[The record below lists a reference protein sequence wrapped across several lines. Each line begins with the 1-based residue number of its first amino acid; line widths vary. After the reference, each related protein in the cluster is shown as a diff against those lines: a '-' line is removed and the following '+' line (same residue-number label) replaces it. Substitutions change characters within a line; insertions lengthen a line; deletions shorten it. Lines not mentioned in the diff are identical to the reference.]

1 MSQSVA
7 TLMNEQELVK
17 WILRRL
23 GAPLL
28 TVELTQCH
36 FDDNVSDAKHWF
48 SAKKGVKRIFT
59 MPTQPGVPEYK
70 LPDEVDTVLDVS
82 FSVPPMDISTVFYP
96 FAQQGESIPYN
107 AFMAPG
113 SGGLY
118 SSYTQTLMY
127 VETAKRVL
135 GADPDWRQEGR
146 MLYLFPVPKDSNP
159 VWIDYKA
166 NLLTLEQLNERDHDL
181 VKRYALAKAKL
192 DLAEI
197 RGKYDSVPGAQG
209 STTLNSVVLR
219 ESGLAE
225 IEKLED
231 EIIQSGYPMGFQTG

>member
-1 MSQSVA
+1 MTVN
-7 TLMNEQELVK
+7 TLMNEAALLN
-17 WILRRL
+17 WMLRRL

-28 TVELTQCH
+28 KVELTQCH
-36 FDDNVSDAKHWF
+36 FEDNISDAKHWF
-48 SAKKGVKRIFT
+48 SAKKGVKKQTIIRT
-59 MPTQPGVPEYK
+59 VPGQVEYQ
-70 LPDEVDTVLDVS
+70 LADEIDTVLDVA

-135 GADPDWRQEGR
+135 GAEPDWRQEGR
-146 MLYLFPVPKDSNP
+146 KLYLFPVPKNDNG
-159 VWIDYKA
+159 VWVDYKA
-166 NLLTLEQLNERDHDL
+166 NIITIEQLNERDHDL
-181 VKRYALAKAKL
+181 VKRYALAKAKA

-197 RGKYDSVPGAQG
+197 RGKYDSYPGAQG
-209 STTLNSVVLR
+209 STTLNSAILR
-219 ESGLAE
+219 ETALAE
-225 IEKLED
+225 IEKLDE
-231 EIIQSGYPMGFQTG
+231 EIILSGYPLGFTTG

>member
-1 MSQSVA
+1 VTVN
-7 TLMNEQELVK
+7 TLMNEAALLN
-17 WILRRL
+17 WMLRRL

-28 TVELTQCH
+28 KVELTQCH
-36 FDDNVSDAKHWF
+36 FEDNISDAKHWF
-48 SAKKGVKRIFT
+48 SAKKGVKKQKIMRT
-59 MPTQPGVPEYK
+59 VPGQVEYQ
-70 LPDEVDTVLDVS
+70 LDDEVDTVLDIA

-135 GADPDWRQEGR
+135 GAEPDWRQEGR
-146 MLYLFPVPKDSNP
+146 KLYLFPVPKNDNGI
-159 VWIDYKA
+159 WMDYKA
-166 NLLTLEQLNERDHDL
+166 NIITIEQLNERDHDL
-181 VKRYALAKAKL
+181 VKRYALAKAKA

-197 RGKYDSVPGAQG
+197 RGKYDSYPGAQG
-209 STTLNSVVLR
+209 STTLNSAILR
-219 ESGLAE
+219 ESALAE
-225 IEKLED
+225 IEKLDE
-231 EIIQSGYPMGFQTG
+231 EIILSGYPLGFTTG

>member
-1 MSQSVA
+1 VTVN
-7 TLMNEQELVK
+7 TLMNEAALLN
-17 WILRRL
+17 WMLRRL

-28 TVELTQCH
+28 KVELTQCH
-36 FDDNVSDAKHWF
+36 FEDNISDAKHWF
-48 SAKKGVKRIFT
+48 SAKKGVKKQTIIRT
-59 MPTQPGVPEYK
+59 VPGQVEYQ
-70 LPDEVDTVLDVS
+70 LADEIDTVLDVA

-135 GADPDWRQEGR
+135 GAEPDWRQEGR
-146 MLYLFPVPKDSNP
+146 KLYLFPVPKNDNG
-159 VWIDYKA
+159 VWVDYKA
-166 NLLTLEQLNERDHDL
+166 NIITIEQLNERDHDL
-181 VKRYALAKAKL
+181 VKRYALAKAKA

-197 RGKYDSVPGAQG
+197 RGKYDSYPGAQG
-209 STTLNSVVLR
+209 STTLNSAILR
-219 ESGLAE
+219 ETALAE
-225 IEKLED
+225 IEKLDE
-231 EIIQSGYPMGFQTG
+231 EIILSGYPLGFTTG

>member
-1 MSQSVA
+1 MTVN
-7 TLMNEQELVK
+7 TLMNEAALLN
-17 WILRRL
+17 WMLRRL

-28 TVELTQCH
+28 KVELTQCH
-36 FDDNVSDAKHWF
+36 FEDNISDAKHWF
-48 SAKKGVKRIFT
+48 SAKKGVKKQTIMRT
-59 MPTQPGVPEYK
+59 VPGQVEYQ
-70 LPDEVDTVLDVS
+70 LADDIDTVLDVA

-135 GADPDWRQEGR
+135 GAEPDWRQEGR
-146 MLYLFPVPKDSNP
+146 KLYLFPVPKNDNGI
-159 VWIDYKA
+159 WMDYKA
-166 NLLTLEQLNERDHDL
+166 NIITIEQLNERDHDL
-181 VKRYALAKAKL
+181 VKRYALAKAKA

-197 RGKYDSVPGAQG
+197 RGKYDSYPGAQG
-209 STTLNSVVLR
+209 STTLNSAILR
-219 ESGLAE
+219 ESALAE
-225 IEKLED
+225 IEKLDE
-231 EIIQSGYPMGFQTG
+231 EIILSGYPLGFTTG

>member
-1 MSQSVA
+1 MTVS
-7 TLMNEQELVK
+7 TLMNEEQLLK
-17 WILRRL
+17 WMLRRL

-28 TVELTQCH
+28 KVELTQCH
-36 FDDNVSDAKHWF
+36 FEDNISDAKHWF
-48 SAKKGVKRIFT
+48 SAKKGVKKQMT
-59 MPTQPGVPEYK
+59 MPTEPGKADYK

-82 FSVPPMDISTVFYP
+82 FTVPPLDISTVFYP

-135 GADPDWRQEGR
+135 GAEPDWRQEGR
-146 MLYLFPVPKDSNP
+146 TLFLFPVPKTAGPIWMDF
-159 VWIDYKA
+159 KA
-166 NLLTLEQLNERDHDL
+166 NILTIEQLNERDHDL

-197 RGKYDSVPGAQG
+197 RGKYDSYPGAQG
-209 STTLNSVVLR
+209 STTLNAIVLR
-219 ESGLAE
+219 EAGQAE
-225 IEKLED
+225 IEKLDE
-231 EIIQSGYPMGFQTG
+231 EIILSGYPMGFTTG